1 MNTGDASKAR
11 STHSGNT
18 ESGGP
23 TESGSAV
30 ESGGTAETGSTVDN
44 EGAERPSPVAAVD
57 LDALFGAPERP
68 RLRVSFGGT
77 VVIALVVAAVVVLM
91 VALQPR
97 AAEGLPTL
105 ETTAD
110 PAPGGAQNSDFT
122 GAKAPRLLVHV
133 LGEVKHPGVYEL
145 AAESRVVDAVSAA
158 GGFTER
164 ADTGSM
170 NLARKLTDGE
180 QVYVTALGETRP
192 PVADAPVG
200 GGPGA
205 GSGAGSGSGGGLVNL
220 NTATAA
226 ELETLPRIGPA
237 MAQRI
242 LDYRT
247 ANGPFTSVDELTDVP
262 GIGEATLEGLREL
275 VTV

>member
-11 STHSGNT
+11 STHSGT
-18 ESGGP
+18 

-30 ESGGTAETGSTVDN
+30 ETGSTVDN

-110 PAPGGAQNSDFT
+110 PAPGGAQNSDF
-122 GAKAPRLLVHV
+122 AAAEAPRLLVHV
-133 LGEVKHPGVYEL
+133 LGEVQQPGVYEL

-180 QVYVTALGETRP
+180 QVYVTAVGETRP
-192 PVADAPVG
+192 PAADAPVG
-200 GGPGA
+200 GIPGA
-205 GSGAGSGSGGGLVNL
+205 GGAGGGSGGGLVNL

>member
-1 MNTGDASKAR
+1 MNTGDASDVR
-11 STHSGNT
+11 STAT
-18 ESGGP
+18 ENGDATNS
-23 TESGSAV
+23 
-30 ESGGTAETGSTVDN
+30 
-44 EGAERPSPVAAVD
+44 EGADRSAAVAAVD

-97 AAEGLPTL
+97 AAEGLSTL
-105 ETTAD
+105 ETTAA
-110 PAPGGAQNSDFT
+110 PAPGGAPNSGFV
-122 GAKAPRLLVHV
+122 GAEAPRLLIHV
-133 LGEVKHPGVYEL
+133 LGEVQQPGVYEL

-180 QVYVTALGETRP
+180 QVYVTAVGETRP
-192 PVADAPVG
+192 PNADAPVD

-205 GSGAGSGSGGGLVNL
+205 GSGAGGGSGSGGLVNL

>member
-1 MNTGDASKAR
+1 MNTGDASKVR
-11 STHSGNT
+11 STDSGTT
-18 ESGGP
+18 ESGCP
-23 TESGSAV
+23 SESGSAV
-30 ESGGTAETGSTVDN
+30 ESGSTVET
-44 EGAERPSPVAAVD
+44 EGAERSSPVAAVD

-97 AAEGLPTL
+97 AAEGLPAL
-105 ETTAD
+105 ETIA
-110 PAPGGAQNSDFT
+110 AAASGGAPNSDFA
-122 GAKAPRLLVHV
+122 GAEAPRLLVHV
-133 LGEVKHPGVYEL
+133 LGEVEQPGVYEL
-145 AAESRVVDAVSAA
+145 AAESRVVDAVSVA

-180 QVYVTALGETRP
+180 QVYVTAVGETRP
-192 PVADAPVG
+192 PAADAPVD

-205 GSGAGSGSGGGLVNL
+205 GSGAGGGSSGGPVNL

-262 GIGEATLEGLREL
+262 GIGEATLDGLREL

>member
-11 STHSGNT
+11 STDS
-18 ESGGP
+18 S
-23 TESGSAV
+23 SV
-30 ESGGTAETGSTVDN
+30 ESGGTVEN
-44 EGAERPSPVAAVD
+44 EGAERPSPAAAVD

-97 AAEGLPTL
+97 AAEGLPAL
-105 ETTAD
+105 ETTAA
-110 PAPGGAQNSDFT
+110 PAPGGAPNSDFA
-122 GAKAPRLLVHV
+122 GAEAPRLLVHV
-133 LGEVKHPGVYEL
+133 LGEVEQPGVYEL

-180 QVYVTALGETRP
+180 QVYVTAVGETRP
-192 PVADAPVG
+192 PAADTPVEG
-200 GGPGA
+200 GS
-205 GSGAGSGSGGGLVNL
+205 GSGAGGGSGGGLVNL

-262 GIGEATLEGLREL
+262 GIGEATLDGLREL